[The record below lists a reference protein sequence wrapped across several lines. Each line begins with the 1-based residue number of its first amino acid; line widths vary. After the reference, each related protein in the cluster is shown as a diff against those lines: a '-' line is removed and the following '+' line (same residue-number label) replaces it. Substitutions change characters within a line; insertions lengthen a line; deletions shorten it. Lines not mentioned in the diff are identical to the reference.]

1 VTRAFRR
8 GVRSAAER
16 ILTRQAMTVR
26 RLLLVAGRDRAPR
39 LPEIVQ
45 IESTNI
51 CNARC
56 VFCPREA
63 MLRPQGVMDDGL
75 YRKVVDECAA
85 IGIRY
90 VRLHNYGEPF
100 ADRELVGKI
109 LYAKQ
114 RGIADVGLISNGS
127 LITDEVARGVVEA
140 GLDAI
145 NISVDA
151 SGREVFEATRIGLSY
166 DKVIANIERLLRVR
180 ADLGRTRPR
189 LVLSFVRQG
198 NTDEERAFIAHWSRI
213 ADKVH
218 VTDLHN
224 WGGALEGSA
233 DGRFP
238 CYRQWLTFTVLWDGR
253 VALCCADF
261 DGRVIL
267 GDVRT
272 SMIRDVWNAEA
283 YRQVRR
289 EHLRSGGPD
298 ICRACDLPRKDS
310 PTWIKKILKA

>member
-1 VTRAFRR
+1 LSSALRRRAR
-8 GVRSAAER
+8 AAVER
-16 ILTRQAMTVR
+16 TLSRQARPIR
-26 RLLLVAGRDRAPR
+26 RLLLLAGRDRAPR

-51 CNARC
+51 CNAKC
-56 VFCPREA
+56 VFCPRDE
-63 MLRPQGVMDDGL
+63 MLRRQGVMDDGL
-75 YRKVVDECAA
+75 FRQVVDECAA
-85 IGIRY
+85 SGIRH

-100 ADRELVGKI
+100 VDRQLVGKI
-109 LYAKQ
+109 AYAKE
-114 RGIADVGLISNGS
+114 RGIAEVGVISNGS
-127 LITDEVARGVVEA
+127 LITDEVARGIVKA

-151 SGREVFEATRIGLSY
+151 SGKAVFEETRIGLKY

-180 ADLGRTRPR
+180 SELGSRRPR
-189 LVLSFVRQG
+189 LILSFVRQS
-198 NTDEERAFIAHWSRI
+198 NSDEERAFIDRWRQI

-224 WGGALEGSA
+224 WAGTLSRSAEGG
-233 DGRFP
+233 FP

-267 GDVRT
+267 GDMRT
-272 SMIRDVWNAEA
+272 SSIREIWNAEA
-283 YRQVRR
+283 YRRVRR
-289 EHLRSGGPD
+289 EHLETGGPA
-298 ICRACDLPRKDS
+298 ICRACDLPKKDS
-310 PTWIKKILKA
+310 PTWVAKILTS